1 MDEKNSELNSIC
13 FFWLSE
19 SNPQSLGLLKNH
31 HGVFFFVLPMI
42 HWLCLP
48 CVTHIFLLLEQIDRS
63 DSRSDG
69 RSAFVIPSTLAHP
82 RCFRAR
88 HPSEA
93 PESAGRQADAN
104 EGGGK

>member
-13 FFWLSE
+13 FFGSRSQTRSRSASWKIIM
-19 SNPQSLGLLKNH
+19 P
-31 HGVFFFVLPMI
+31 FFFALPTI

-48 CVTHIFLLLEQIDRS
+48 CVAHIFLLLEQIDRS

-93 PESAGRQADAN
+93 PESAGRRADAN